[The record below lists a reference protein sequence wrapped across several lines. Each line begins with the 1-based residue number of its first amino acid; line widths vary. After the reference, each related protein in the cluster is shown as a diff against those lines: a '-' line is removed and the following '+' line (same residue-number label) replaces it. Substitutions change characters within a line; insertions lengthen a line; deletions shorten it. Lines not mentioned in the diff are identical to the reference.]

1 MLNRWKKLLRDESGM
16 GMIQAMLI
24 ASLVAGLAL
33 YFSSRTIWFKTQMS
47 KLNKKGQIV
56 DDRRILLFDLANR
69 PLPTP
74 TP

>member
-1 MLNRWKKLLRDESGM
+1 MLNRWKKLLLNETGM
-16 GMIQAMLI
+16 GMIQAIMI
-24 ASLVAGLAL
+24 ATVVAGLAL
-33 YFSSRTIWFKTQMS
+33 YFSSRTIWFKSQMS